1 MLDYVIFEKPKV
13 VTNAIGSTFITFGTH
28 FTRQYLYMSL
38 FDSIPI
44 LVTLGLGDVRNV
56 FYTLNVVMN
65 LYDIETGKQIS
76 K

>member
-1 MLDYVIFEKPKV
+1 
-13 VTNAIGSTFITFGTH
+13 
-28 FTRQYLYMSL
+28 MSL

-76 K
+76 KWVNYSYILYG